1 MAVLTAF
8 AISQP
13 IFDLLAR
20 HPPFLVAH
28 GVTGEDTLDLVLIL
42 AVGLPL
48 MVGLVFLAG
57 LVTPVSQADLVGQV
71 DQVSLGTLVALVTC
85 SPWAHEHPAMLVT
98 LPSPVNIVS
107 THPAFSGE
115 YS

>member
-28 GVTGEDTLDLVLIL
+28 GVTGEDTL
-42 AVGLPL
+42 
-48 MVGLVFLAG
+48 GLVRFWL
-57 LVTPVSQADLVGQV
+57 LVCHS
-71 DQVSLGTLVALVTC
+71 S
-85 SPWAHEHPAMLVT
+85 
-98 LPSPVNIVS
+98 
-107 THPAFSGE
+107 
-115 YS
+115 